1 MTYPSSASAPAAPD
15 VVMAVRNLEKE
26 FPVKKGPA
34 VKALRGVSFDARAG
48 QVTGL
53 VGADGAGKTT
63 LIRIAAGLFVPSAGT
78 VTVLGLDSA
87 ADSIEIQSRVG
98 YMPQK
103 FGLYQ
108 DLTVEENM
116 TLYADLQGVPV
127 AERKTRYRK
136 LLQMIDL
143 SAFTKRR
150 AGALSGG
157 MKQKLGL
164 ACSLIKSPRMLLLD
178 EPTVGV
184 DPVSRRELWK
194 IVYEMVEKEGIG
206 VLLSTAY
213 LDEAERCHHVVV
225 LHDGA
230 MLAEGTPQ
238 EFKKQVT
245 GRTFLVQPPAGVK
258 PREIQMRIAG
268 QEGILD
274 GTIRSGRVRV
284 VTAKA
289 DKSPIIDSL
298 SGPWHAEVEN
308 APPTFEDAFMAMI
321 PQAHRIDLSKPAQT
335 STSAEKHRT
344 GEVVV
349 QTRDLTKRFGDFEAV
364 KGITF
369 EVRRAEIFG
378 LLGPNGA
385 GKSTTFRMLC
395 GLLPNTAGEISVAG
409 QNLRRSRSRARS
421 RLGYMAQQF
430 SMYGQLSV
438 EENLRFYGR
447 AYGLTHKRLQKRL
460 QWAYEEFGFDRWR
473 DKAAGQL
480 PGGYKQRLAMAAALL
495 HEPEILFLDEPTSG
509 VDPLARRE
517 FWLRI
522 NGFAQQGV
530 TVVVTTHFM
539 EESEYCDRMLI
550 MSMGK
555 TLAMG
560 TPAEIRTLARTEKN
574 PAPTI
579 DDAFVALAEGTISG
593 NGETPAAD
601 LQGDDP

>member
-1 MTYPSSASAPAAPD
+1 MTDRNAIAEPESPR
-15 VVMAVRNLEKE
+15 VVLAVKELKKEFAVKKQDAVR
-26 FPVKKGPA
+26 
-34 VKALRGVSFDARAG
+34 ALRGVSFEAEAG

-63 LIRIAAGLFVPSAGT
+63 LIRTAAGLLVPTSGS
-78 VTVLGLDSA
+78 VTVLGLDSVA
-87 ADSIEIQSRVG
+87 GSIEIQSRVG

-108 DLTVEENM
+108 DLTVRENL
-116 TLYADLQGVPV
+116 TLYADLQGVPH
-127 AERKTRYRK
+127 AERQERFQK
-136 LLQMIDL
+136 LLQMTNL
-143 SAFTKRR
+143 SKFTKRR

-194 IVYEMVEKEGIG
+194 IVYALVEEEGIG

-225 LHDGA
+225 LHQGEKLDEGSPAQFRGKVDGH
-230 MLAEGTPQ
+230 
-238 EFKKQVT
+238 
-245 GRTFLVQPPAGVK
+245 TFLVEPPEGVK
-258 PREIQMRIAG
+258 PREIQTSVAG
-268 QEGILD
+268 REGIVD
-274 GTIRSGRVRV
+274 ATIHSGRVRV
-284 VTAKA
+284 VAA
-289 DKSPIIDSL
+289 DTEVSTVTGLLPEK
-298 SGPWHAEVEN
+298 WHAGVQN
-308 APPTFEDAFMAMI
+308 APPSFEDAFMSMI
-321 PQAHRIDLSKPAQT
+321 PQGQRLNLPGEESPSEGGHQ
-335 STSAEKHRT
+335 T

-349 QTRDLTKRFGDFEAV
+349 KTKDLVKRFGDFEAV
-364 KGITF
+364 KGISF
-369 EVRRAEIFG
+369 EVKRAEIFG

-395 GLLPNTAGEISVAG
+395 GLLPITSGEVRVAG
-409 QNLRRSRSRARS
+409 RDLRRSRSMARAK
-421 RLGYMAQQF
+421 LGYMAQQF
-430 SMYGQLSV
+430 SLYGQLSV

-447 AYGLTHKRLQKRL
+447 AYGLGNGRLGQRL
-460 QWAYEEFGFDRWR
+460 QWAYDEFDLASWR
-473 DKAAGQL
+473 DTAAGEL

-539 EESEYCDRMLI
+539 EESEYCDHMLI
-550 MSMGK
+550 MSQGE
-555 TLAMG
+555 TLAIG
-560 TPAEIRTLARTEKN
+560 SPDEIRALARTGEN
-574 PAPTI
+574 PEPSI
-579 DDAFVALAEGTISG
+579 DDAFIALAEGEIRG
-593 NGETPAAD
+593 NGSGAGDVKGGAA
-601 LQGDDP
+601 

>member
-1 MTYPSSASAPAAPD
+1 MDPSPISAPAAPD
-15 VVMAVRNLEKE
+15 VVLAVRDLEKE
-26 FPVKKGPA
+26 FPMKKRPA
-34 VKALRGVSFDARAG
+34 VKALRGISFEAQAG

-63 LIRIAAGLFVPSAGT
+63 LIRTAAGLFVPTAGS
-78 VTVLGLDSA
+78 VTVLGMDSV

-116 TLYADLQGVPV
+116 ALYADLQGVPV
-127 AERKTRYRK
+127 AEREMRYRR
-136 LLQMIDL
+136 LLQMTDL

-194 IVYEMVEKEGIG
+194 IVYGLVEEEGIG

-213 LDEAERCHHVVV
+213 LDEAERCQHVVV
-225 LHDGA
+225 LHEGTK
-230 MLAEGTPQ
+230 LAEGPPS
-238 EFKKQVT
+238 EFRERVA
-245 GRTFLVQPPAGVK
+245 GRTFLVEPPQGVK
-258 PREIQMRIAG
+258 PREIQTRLAGRKRIVDA
-268 QEGILD
+268 
-274 GTIRSGRVRV
+274 TIRSGRVRV
-284 VTAKA
+284 VTAEAEKFA
-289 DKSPIIDSL
+289 ITDRLP
-298 SGPWHAEVEN
+298 GPWHAEVKS

-321 PQAHRIDLSKPAQT
+321 PRTHRIDLPTPAAP
-335 STSAEKHRT
+335 AEASHRT

-349 QTRDLTKRFGDFEAV
+349 ESRGLRKRFGDFEAV

-369 EVRRAEIFG
+369 DVRRAEIFG

-395 GLLPNTAGEISVAG
+395 GLLPITAGEVSVAG
-409 QNLRRSRSRARS
+409 HNLRRSRSRARS
-421 RLGYMAQQF
+421 QLGYMAQQF

-447 AYGLTHKRLQKRL
+447 AYGLSRQRLRERL
-460 QWAYEEFGFDRWR
+460 QWAYEEFGLAAWR

-495 HEPEILFLDEPTSG
+495 HEPGIIFLDEPTSG
-509 VDPLARRE
+509 VDPMARRE

-550 MSMGK
+550 MSLGE

-560 TPAEIRTLARTEKN
+560 TPAEIRALARTTEN
-574 PAPTI
+574 PEPTI
-579 DDAFVALAEGTISG
+579 DDAFIALAEGTVRG
-593 NGETPAAD
+593 NGAAAAAD
-601 LQGDDP
+601 MEGGAP

>member
-1 MTYPSSASAPAAPD
+1 MMDSKAIAASEAPE
-15 VVMAVRNLEKE
+15 VVLAVRGLKME
-26 FPVKKGPA
+26 FTAKKQAA
-34 VKALRGVSFDARAG
+34 VKALDGVSFAAKAG

-63 LIRIAAGLFVPSAGT
+63 LIRIAAGLFVPTAGS

-87 ADSIEIQSRVG
+87 AHSIEIQSRVG

-108 DLTVEENM
+108 DLTVQENL
-116 TLYADLQGVPV
+116 TLYADLQGVPR
-127 AERKTRYRK
+127 AQRKERFQR
-136 LLQMIDL
+136 LLQMTSL
-143 SAFTKRR
+143 GAFTKRR

-194 IVYEMVEKEGIG
+194 IVYAMVEDEGIG

-213 LDEAERCHHVVV
+213 LDEAERCQHVVV
-225 LHDGA
+225 LHQGA
-230 MLAEGTPQ
+230 KLAEGTPG
-238 EFKKQVT
+238 EFRERVK
-245 GRTFLVQPPAGVK
+245 GRTFLVEPPEGIK

-268 QEGILD
+268 NERIVD
-274 GTIRSGRVRV
+274 ATIHSGRVRV
-284 VTAKA
+284 VTAGTE
-289 DKSPIIDSL
+289 KSAVGDL
-298 SGPWHAEVEN
+298 LTGRWRAKVQN
-308 APPTFEDAFMAMI
+308 APPSFEDAFMAMI
-321 PQAHRIDLSKPAQT
+321 PQTQRLDFTTAAPPS
-335 STSAEKHRT
+335 EKTRHT

-349 QTRDLTKRFGDFEAV
+349 ETKDLRKRFGDFEAV

-395 GLLPNTAGEISVAG
+395 GLLPISSGEVRVAG
-409 QNLRRSRSRARS
+409 RNLRRSRSQARS

-430 SMYGQLSV
+430 SLYGQLSV

-447 AYGLTHKRLQKRL
+447 AYGLTRARLEERL
-460 QWAYEEFGFDRWR
+460 QWAYDEFGLTPWR
-473 DKAAGQL
+473 DTAAGQL
-480 PGGYKQRLAMAAALL
+480 PGGYKQRLAMAAALV

-550 MSMGK
+550 MSQGE

-560 TPAEIRTLARTEKN
+560 TPAEIRALARTEEN
-574 PAPTI
+574 PEPTI
-579 DDAFVALAEGTISG
+579 DDAFIALAEGNIRG
-593 NGETPAAD
+593 NGAA
-601 LQGDDP
+601 GDGKGGAQ